1 MYAFPEP
8 VRADVKEV
16 SVFSGNG
23 KADLLADLAAGKRV
37 VVFGSGPF
45 KSLPTTFRI
54 GLAGRS
60 AGNYATVVKGHPA
73 LGDFPHEGYCGW
85 QFCRLF
91 ENASAIQLEGDVPFD
106 PIVDIASSVKVVIR
120 QALLAEYRVG
130 KGRLL
135 VSGFRFHDD
144 DPAGVYLKA
153 QLLAYAASDRF
164 EPKASVSPE
173 QLAAVI
179 DAPIVT
185 GSADTNRAN
194 DTNAN

>member
-1 MYAFPEP
+1 M
-8 VRADVKEV
+8 V
-16 SVFSGNG
+16 
-23 KADLLADLAAGKRV
+23 LLGE
-37 VVFGSGPF
+37 GPF
-45 KSLPTTFRI
+45 NALPVGSFRI

-60 AGNYATVVKGHPA
+60 AGNYATVVKDHPA

-85 QFCRLF
+85 QFGRLF

-135 VSGFRFHDD
+135 VSGFKFHDD
-144 DPAGVYLKA
+144 DPAGVYLKS

-164 EPKASVSPE
+164 EPKASLSPE
-173 QLAAVI
+173 RLAAVI
-179 DAPIVT
+179 DAPIVV
-185 GSADTNRAN
+185 GSKDTNRAN